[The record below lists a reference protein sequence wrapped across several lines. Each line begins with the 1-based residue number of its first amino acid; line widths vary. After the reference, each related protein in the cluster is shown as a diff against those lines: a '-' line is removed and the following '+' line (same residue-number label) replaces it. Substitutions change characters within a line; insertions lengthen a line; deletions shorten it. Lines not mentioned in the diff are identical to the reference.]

1 MDRGW
6 VHGATLVLPDRICHG
21 GMIWQDGILKEIFAE
36 ASSNWAPKS
45 QLNGPAHIQLGQPT
59 LKGTPVWDMEGD
71 LLIPGLID
79 THVHGAGGC
88 DVMDGTKES
97 LQTLAKALLK
107 EGTTAFLPTTM
118 SCPPEQLKRVFQN
131 VTDFQRG
138 HFEGAEI
145 LGLHLEGPFLAKEFR
160 GAQAS
165 ELIWDRDKN
174 GSAQFLANLL
184 SQFPHLVKIL
194 TFAPERPDGREL
206 TEVCLAHDVIPSA
219 GHTAAD
225 FVQMEQA
232 RQWGVR
238 HITHAF
244 NAMPAIHHRN
254 PGLLTKALLDETI
267 TLEIIADGVH
277 LHPAVIE
284 LVLRNKSPERVCL
297 ISDGTRAVGMP
308 DGEYELGGQKTTVC
322 QGIAKLP
329 DGTIAGSAY
338 PLRQG
343 LRMLVQT
350 LHYPLPEAVRYATS
364 NPAKLLGIDN
374 RVGSLEINKEAT
386 FIRLSAKFDIKQVW
400 QQGRLVFEAK
410 EI

>member
-1 MDRGW
+1 
-6 VHGATLVLPDRICHG
+6 
-21 GMIWQDGILKEIFAE
+21 
-36 ASSNWAPKS
+36 
-45 QLNGPAHIQLGQPT
+45 
-59 LKGTPVWDMEGD
+59 
-71 LLIPGLID
+71 
-79 THVHGAGGC
+79 
-88 DVMDGTKES
+88 
-97 LQTLAKALLK
+97 
-107 EGTTAFLPTTM
+107 
-118 SCPPEQLKRVFQN
+118 
-131 VTDFQRG
+131 
-138 HFEGAEI
+138 
-145 LGLHLEGPFLAKEFR
+145 
-160 GAQAS
+160 
-165 ELIWDRDKN
+165 
-174 GSAQFLANLL
+174 
-184 SQFPHLVKIL
+184 
-194 TFAPERPDGREL
+194 
-206 TEVCLAHDVIPSA
+206 
-219 GHTAAD
+219 
-225 FVQMEQA
+225 MEQA

-308 DGEYELGGQKTTVC
+308 DGEYELGGQKTSVR

-343 LRMLVQT
+343 LKMLVQT

-400 QQGRLVFEAK
+400 QQGRLVFEAR

>member
-1 MDRGW
+1 MGGILMDRGLIR
-6 VHGATLVLPDRICHG
+6 GATLVLPDRICYG
-21 GMIWQDGILKEIFAE
+21 GMIWEDGLLKGIVEEASQIPLIGEQALKEA
-36 ASSNWAPKS
+36 
-45 QLNGPAHIQLGQPT
+45 T
-59 LKGTPVWDMEGD
+59 VWDMEGD

-88 DVMDGTKES
+88 DVMDGTAES
-97 LQTLAKALLK
+97 LQTLAEALLK

-118 SCPPEQLKRVFQN
+118 SCIPEQLKTAVQN
-131 VTDFQRG
+131 VADFKRG
-138 HFEGAEI
+138 LFRGAEI

-160 GAQAS
+160 GAQAT
-165 ELIWDRDKN
+165 EMIWDGAKG
-174 GSAQFLANLL
+174 GSVQFLVNLL
-184 SQFPHLVKIL
+184 REFPDLVKIL

-206 TEVCLAHDVIPSA
+206 AAVCLAHGIIPSV
-219 GHTAAD
+219 GHTGAD
-225 FVQMEQA
+225 FTQMEQA
-232 RQWGVR
+232 VQWGVR

-254 PGLLTKALLDETI
+254 PGLLTKALLDDTI
-267 TLEIIADGVH
+267 TMEIIADGVH
-277 LHPAVIE
+277 IHPAVID

-308 DGEYELGGQKTTVC
+308 EGEYELGGQKTVVR
-322 QGIAKLP
+322 QGMAHLI

-343 LRMLVQT
+343 LKILVEK
-350 LHYPLPEAVRYATS
+350 LHYPLPEAVRYATL

-386 FIRLSAKFDIKQVW
+386 FIRLSLELDIKQVW
-400 QQGRLVFEAK
+400 LQGRLVFEAK
-410 EI
+410 GI

>member
-1 MDRGW
+1 MDRGL
-6 VHGATLVLPDRICHG
+6 VHSATLVLPDRICYG
-21 GMIWQDGILKEIFAE
+21 GMVWQDGRLTKIIEE
-36 ASSNWAPKS
+36 ASQVLPLGRQA
-45 QLNGPAHIQLGQPT
+45 LNET
-59 LKGTPVWDMEGD
+59 TVWDMEGD

-97 LQTLAKALLK
+97 LQTLAETLLK

-118 SCPPEQLKRVFQN
+118 SCSPEQLKRVLQN
-131 VTDFQRG
+131 VTDFQLG
-138 HFEGAEI
+138 LGNSQGAEI
-145 LGLHLEGPFLAKEFR
+145 LGLHLEGPFLAREFR
-160 GAQAS
+160 GAQAA
-165 ELIWDRDKN
+165 ELIWVSAKA
-174 GSAQFLANLL
+174 GSAQFLTELL
-184 SQFPHLVKIL
+184 REFPGLVKIL

-206 TEVCLAHDVIPSA
+206 AEVCLAQGVIPSA
-219 GHTAAD
+219 GHTGAD
-225 FVQMEQA
+225 FAQLEQA
-232 RQWGVR
+232 VQWGVR

-277 LHPAVIE
+277 IHPAVIN
-284 LVLRNKSPERVCL
+284 LVLRNKPPERVCL

-308 DGEYELGGQKTTVC
+308 DGDYELGGQKTLVR
-322 QGIAKLP
+322 QGLAQLP

-343 LRMLVQT
+343 LKMLVQT
-350 LHYPLPEAVRYATS
+350 LQYPLPEAVRYATS
-364 NPAKLLGIDN
+364 NPAKLLGIDS

-386 FIRLSAKFDIKQVW
+386 FIRLSAEFDIKQVW
-400 QQGRLVFEAK
+400 LQGRLVFEARG
-410 EI
+410 I